1 MVGTKILS
9 LEVSEYC
16 NLDCKHCMN
25 GKCANVYMSD
35 DVIRAVFKNINV
47 VEELL
52 LTGGEVFLCYERVK
66 RILEIAR
73 EEGANILSCSIVTNA
88 CVYDERIYELLDE
101 YFGDEYVVHIS
112 NDDYH
117 DKSIMRTYQGT
128 EVSKNP
134 ELAPST
140 IEEVR
145 ANMLKHMERDS
156 FGEFKELGSRLINVG
171 RAKNIEGSKHPF
183 EVMGYFYQ
191 EFPKYFLLGP
201 VVFVSATGEV
211 CEGND
216 EIDRYKEHSIGNI
229 LEEDIKT
236 MVRRG
241 GIGKKYDDPDDFFH
255 FLEKRMHD
263 YDTLAGPHYHIID
276 GRMVEV
282 EIVRDNRY
290 KEEMQRFIQFLQ
302 EAPVTTERILTYDF
316 SKYPYDLSLT
326 EHVE

>member
-1 MVGTKILS
+1 MVGTKFLS

-25 GKCANVYMSD
+25 GKSCHVYMSD
-35 DVIRAVFKNINV
+35 DVIRATFKSINV
-47 VEELL
+47 VEELV

-73 EEGANILSCSIVTNA
+73 EEGAKILSCSIVTNA
-88 CVYDERIYELLDE
+88 CVYDEKIYKLLDD

-128 EVSKNP
+128 EASRNP

-145 ANMLKHMERDS
+145 VNMLKHMERKS
-156 FGEFKELGSRLINVG
+156 FGDFKELGTRLINVG
-171 RAKNIEGSKHPF
+171 RAKNIEGSKHSF

-191 EFPKYFLLGP
+191 EFPEYFLLGP
-201 VVFVSATGEV
+201 VVFISATGYV

-216 EIDRYKEHSIGNI
+216 EIDSYKEHSIGNV

-241 GIGKKYDDPDDFFH
+241 GIRKNYKAPDDFFH
-255 FLEKRMHD
+255 FLGERIHN

-282 EIVRDNRY
+282 ELIRDNRY
-290 KEEMQRFIQFLQ
+290 KEEIERFIQFLG
-302 EAPVTTERILTYDF
+302 EAPVTTDRILTYDF

-326 EHVE
+326 EHME

>member
-1 MVGTKILS
+1 MVGTNILS
-9 LEVSEYC
+9 LEISEYC

-25 GKCANVYMSD
+25 GKSCHVYMSD
-35 DVIRAVFKNINV
+35 EVIRATFKNINV

-66 RILEIAR
+66 RVLEIAR
-73 EEGANILSCSIVTNA
+73 EEDVEILSCSIITNG
-88 CVYDERIYELLDE
+88 CVYDERIYKLLDD
-101 YFGDEYVVHIS
+101 YFKDEYVVHIS

-117 DKSIMRTYQGT
+117 DKSIMRIYQGKKA
-128 EVSKNP
+128 SGNP
-134 ELAPST
+134 ELAPAT

-145 ANMLKHMERDS
+145 ANMLKHMERKS

-201 VVFVSATGEV
+201 VVFVSANGYV

-216 EIDRYKEHSIGNI
+216 EIDCYEKHSIGNI

-236 MVRRG
+236 MVMRG
-241 GIGKKYDDPDDFFH
+241 GIEKHFEDPNDFFN
-255 FLEKRMHD
+255 FLEERMHS
-263 YDTLAGPHYHIID
+263 YDTLVGPHYHIID
-276 GRMVEV
+276 GKMVEV
-282 EIVRDNRY
+282 DIVRDNSY
-290 KEEMQRFIQFLQ
+290 QEEMKRFIKFMD
-302 EAPVTTERILTYDF
+302 EAPLSTERILAYDF
-316 SKYPYDLSLT
+316 FKYPYDLSLT
-326 EHVE
+326 EHIE

>member
-1 MVGTKILS
+1 MVCTKYLS

-25 GKCANVYMSD
+25 GESCSVFMSD
-35 DVIRAVFKNINV
+35 EVIRAVFKNINV
-47 VEELL
+47 VEQLV

-73 EEGANILSCSIVTNA
+73 EEGVKILSCSIVTNA
-88 CVYDERIYELLDE
+88 CVYDERIYELLDD
-101 YFGDEYVVHIS
+101 YFGEEYVVDIS
-112 NDDYH
+112 SDDYH
-117 DKSIMRTYQGT
+117 DKSIMRTYQGN

-134 ELAPST
+134 ELAPAT
-140 IEEVR
+140 LDEVR
-145 ANMLKHMERDS
+145 ANMVKHMERDS
-156 FGEFKELGSRLINVG
+156 FGDFKELGSRLINVG

-191 EFPKYFLLGP
+191 EFPDYFLLGP
-201 VVFVSATGEV
+201 VVFVSAMGYV

-216 EIDRYKEHSIGNI
+216 EIDSYKNHSIGNI
-229 LEEDIKT
+229 LEEDIMT

-241 GIGKKYDDPDDFFH
+241 GIEKQCEDPDDFDR
-255 FLEKRMHD
+255 FLEERMYN
-263 YDTLAGPHYHIID
+263 YDSLKGPHYHIID

-282 EIVRDNRY
+282 QLNRDNSY
-290 KEEMQRFIQFLQ
+290 LEEMKRFIQFVQ
-302 EAPVTTERILTYDF
+302 EAPITKERILAYDF

>member
-1 MVGTKILS
+1 MVGTKFLS

-25 GKCANVYMSD
+25 GKCACVYMSD
-35 DVIRAVFKNINV
+35 EVIRATFKSINV
-47 VEELL
+47 VEQLV

-73 EEGANILSCSIVTNA
+73 EEGATILSCSIVTNA
-88 CVYDERIYELLDE
+88 CVYDERIYELLDG
-101 YFGDEYVVHIS
+101 YFGDKYVVDIS

-128 EVSKNP
+128 EASKNP
-134 ELAPST
+134 DLSPAT

-145 ANMLKHMERDS
+145 ANMLRHAERKS
-156 FGEFKELGSRLINVG
+156 FGDFKELGTRLINVG
-171 RAKNIEGSKHPF
+171 RARNIEGSKHPF

-191 EFPKYFLLGP
+191 EFPKCFLLGP
-201 VVFVSATGEV
+201 VVFVSAMGDV

-216 EIDRYKEHSIGNI
+216 EIDSYKEHSIGNI

-236 MVRRG
+236 MVKRG
-241 GIGKKYDDPDDFFH
+241 GIEKHYEDPDEFFR
-255 FLEKRMHD
+255 FLGKRMRD

-282 EIVRDNRY
+282 ELIRDNRY
-290 KEEMQRFIQFLQ
+290 KEEMQRFIQFLG
-302 EAPVTTERILTYDF
+302 EAPVTPERILTYDF